1 MGLEHFSRDMHQNR
15 NLDAEALAVER
26 GAFAATLE
34 THGFQAP
41 DFCTRRGYSGF
52 GRLDDYPP
60 GHAKPFLCKRLG
72 ERAG

>member
-1 MGLEHFSRDMHQNR
+1 MDA
-15 NLDAEALAVER
+15 AEAFAVER

-41 DFCTRRGYSGF
+41 NFYTKRGYGVF

-60 GHAKPFLCKRLG
+60 GHAKLFPRKRLG
-72 ERAG
+72 VPAA